1 MNKKSI
7 LLITSEFPPQPGGIG
22 NHAFNL
28 AKQLQLHDFSIDVIA
43 DNRSFSGEKERLF
56 DGSLNFKVHRI
67 LRYKLRMLM
76 YFKRL
81 VLLFKLIKSSDVI
94 IASGKFSL
102 WTVAFSSLFY
112 KQRFVAIIHGSEVN
126 FKQNLLRLSINW
138 SLKRFS
144 KVIAVSNYTKLLV
157 SHLNLKNIVVI
168 PNGFDVSKWI
178 SEGTHTL
185 NLKGQ
190 PKLITVGNVTERKG
204 QLNVIKLLPE
214 LIRTYPEIHYHCVGI
229 PTQKK
234 EFLKTANLLKVENY
248 ITFHGKVTDKYLQQL
263 LQSSDVFVML
273 SSKTDTG
280 DVEGFGIA
288 LIEANAL
295 GLPAIGAIGCGIE
308 DAIHD
313 KKSGVLVST
322 DDADAF
328 LIALNHILTNYEK
341 YKNEAKYW
349 ARQHTWDI
357 IIKQYI
363 KEIEN

>member
-7 LLITSEFPPQPGGIG
+7 LLVTSEFPPQPGGIG
-22 NHAFNL
+22 NHAYNL
-28 AKQLQLHDFSIDVIA
+28 AKNLQLNNFSINVIA
-43 DNRSFSGEKERLF
+43 DNRSFLGDAERTF
-56 DGSLNFKVHRI
+56 DTKIKFRVHRI
-67 LRYKLRMLM
+67 ARYKLRFIIYL
-76 YFKRL
+76 KRL
-81 VLLFKLIKSSDVI
+81 IILFKLIKSSDVI

-102 WTVAFSSLFY
+102 WIVAFSSLFY
-112 KQRFVAIIHGSEVN
+112 EKRFIAIIHGSEVN
-126 FKQNLLRLSINW
+126 FSQNLLKASINW

-144 KVIAVSNYTKLLV
+144 KVIAVSNFTKSLV

-168 PNGFDVSKWI
+168 PNGFDTSKWI
-178 SEGTHTL
+178 SEGTHPL

-214 LIRTYPEIHYHCVGI
+214 LIRIYPEIHYHCVGI
-229 PTQKK
+229 PTQKE
-234 EFLKTANLLKVENY
+234 EFLKNASLLKVENY
-248 ITFHGKVTDKYLQQL
+248 ITFHGKVTDKYLQEL

-308 DAIHD
+308 DAISD
-313 KKSGVLVST
+313 KKSGILVPYHDETS
-322 DDADAF
+322 F
-328 LIALNHILTNYEK
+328 LKALNDILTNYEM

-349 ARQHTWDI
+349 ARLHTWDI

-363 KEIEN
+363 KEIKN